1 MEKHLAA
8 KSENTGSGLVYAE
21 FVIPD
26 IFDFS
31 TSFLIFFLVLSY
43 FHTWP
48 TKLLGMFRELGLRKL
63 YGLVCLNGP
72 QLNAFAIC
80 VIVFQVSRPSGRVSP
95 LNRA

>member
-43 FHTWP
+43 FFT
-48 TKLLGMFRELGLRKL
+48 
-63 YGLVCLNGP
+63 
-72 QLNAFAIC
+72 
-80 VIVFQVSRPSGRVSP
+80 
-95 LNRA
+95 

>member
-48 TKLLGMFRELGLRKL
+48 TKFLGMFRELGLRKL
-63 YGLVCLNGP
+63 YGLVCLKVPNSMLLLAVMSFCKFLG
-72 QLNAFAIC
+72 
-80 VIVFQVSRPSGRVSP
+80 QVVEYHH
-95 LNRA
+95 

>member
-1 MEKHLAA
+1 MVIFFVGVVCLFFEWTVEKHLAA

-43 FHTWP
+43 FRIWVQP
-48 TKLLGMFRELGLRKL
+48 N
-63 YGLVCLNGP
+63 Y
-72 QLNAFAIC
+72 
-80 VIVFQVSRPSGRVSP
+80 
-95 LNRA
+95 